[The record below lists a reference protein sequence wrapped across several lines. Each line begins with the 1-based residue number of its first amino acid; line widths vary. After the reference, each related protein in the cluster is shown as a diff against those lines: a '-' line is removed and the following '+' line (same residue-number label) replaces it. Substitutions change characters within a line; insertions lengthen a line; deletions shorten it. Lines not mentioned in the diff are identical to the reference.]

1 MPREFGF
8 LDLSMRLV
16 AGLLIVLG
24 SYNPYAMSYYHWIVE
39 TDGSASLKALAGLT
53 LVTLHVVFVLASV
66 RSLGPVGI
74 GLLTAL
80 FGSMAWVL
88 VDQRWLD
95 IESPRVFVLT
105 LLLIL
110 GGVYGAGISWSHL
123 RNRLS
128 GQVDST
134 DITLTSPL

>member
-1 MPREFGF
+1 MPREFGL
-8 LDLSMRLV
+8 LDLSIRLI
-16 AGLLIVLG
+16 AGLLVVLG

-39 TDGSASLKALAGLT
+39 TDGAASLKMLAGLM

-80 FGSMAWVL
+80 FGSAAWVL
-88 VDQRWLD
+88 TDHRWLD
-95 IESPRVFVLT
+95 IESPRVFALT

-110 GGVYGAGISWSHL
+110 GGVYGFGISWSHL

-134 DITLTSPL
+134 DISQTSPL